1 MVNIWQSKKWKITII
16 VYLMRKSASQIEHLL
31 WASYSL
37 PKNLFLYFIWQ
48 VKTWRPLKWARNFL
62 GPGHFSLTKTQKKK
76 VSINVTI
83 SNHSHSTLVFNTK
96 FATNLSQKKVH
107 TRTRLRFHIRPF
119 REVAKWYSESRRQ
132 TRAPAPQ
139 IQGDRDGSQEALNKT
154 LKMVY
159 SLKTGMDKGRGKNAI
174 AEWITSGRSS
184 LSRSAAR
191 ESSIMA
197 STVRSLECSSQ

>member
-62 GPGHFSLTKTQKKK
+62 GPGHFSLIKTQKKK

-119 REVAKWYSESRRQ
+119 REIAKSKWYSGSKCRHVLPDPRRGI
-132 TRAPAPQ
+132 T
-139 IQGDRDGSQEALNKT
+139 
-154 LKMVY
+154 
-159 SLKTGMDKGRGKNAI
+159 KGTEQNTKSGVFAKN
-174 AEWITSGRSS
+174 WNG
-184 LSRSAAR
+184 
-191 ESSIMA
+191 
-197 STVRSLECSSQ
+197 